1 MSWNH
6 ETPFTGEQNDEI
18 VFPKCQ
24 ISFFIMFFKNA
35 YNKIKNKKLMNCEIV
50 QEFSLTVRCPVIR
63 QLGQEMIVSVLSSQK
78 LEPAN
83 MFQGQFFSSE
93 FFPTSGTN
101 FRLGRLL
108 TLKQEFFSTSNFQ
121 ISQMFFT
128 GYKIHFFL
136 DEYGQSSPF

>member
-1 MSWNH
+1 MSNLILI
-6 ETPFTGEQNDEI
+6 TL
-18 VFPKCQ
+18 
-24 ISFFIMFFKNA
+24 FKNA
-35 YNKIKNKKLMNCEIV
+35 YYKIMQIKKLLNCQIV
-50 QEFSLTVRCPVIR
+50 QESSLTVRCPVIR
-63 QLGQEMIVSVLSSQK
+63 QLEQEMIVSVLSSQK

-83 MFQGQFFSSE
+83 MFQGQ

-136 DEYGQSSPF
+136 DEYGQSSPFKKRVVLLNF